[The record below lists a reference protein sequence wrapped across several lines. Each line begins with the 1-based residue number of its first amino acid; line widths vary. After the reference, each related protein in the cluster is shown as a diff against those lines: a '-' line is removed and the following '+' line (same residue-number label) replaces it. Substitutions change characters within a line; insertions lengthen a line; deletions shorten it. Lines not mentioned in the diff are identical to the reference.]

1 LRLDEP
7 VERVPW
13 ATLGIALACGL
24 AFLWSRSQPDAVLRP
39 LCLDPAAFSPIQLV
53 TSGLLHADVFHL
65 AGNLVFLLVFGR
77 YVETRTGPWRFLLL
91 YLAFELGGDVAFL
104 VLSWAT
110 AQDAAA
116 LGASAAISGT
126 LGFTLVAVPRARVLV
141 VWFPNREGELPRFP
155 VALYLGLWIFLLL
168 PGVLGTPYLGLA
180 WAAHLGGFLT
190 GVGLALL
197 LFGERTRGSAWHLE
211 RDAASGSPV
220 GRRRRRQAALYRA
233 AAEALRAEHGGER
246 VSYAVGGAP
255 AVPPAGAGAGPE
267 SEPEASDAAP
277 TAPAVPR
284 RSREDDWTLAEGV
297 RSVVGVLG
305 SRLLFVLPLS
315 VVFQGGVLA
324 PMSRVPNVGL
334 LAVVF
339 GLALGTA
346 LGALLAWG
354 LIARVHFVG
363 WIPTG
368 LAWAAAAVAVF
379 GGGALADLWN
389 PIQGEMVRA
398 LALVALSIGAAAAVY
413 RFTGL
418 E

>member
-1 LRLDEP
+1 MLPLRIDERL
-7 VERVPW
+7 VRVPW
-13 ATLGIALACGL
+13 ATLGIAAACTL
-24 AFLWSRSQPDAVLRP
+24 AFVWSRWQPDAVLRP

-77 YVETRTGPWRFLLL
+77 YVETQTGAWRFLLL

-110 AQDAAA
+110 SQTSAA

-126 LGFTLVAVPRARVLV
+126 LGFTLVAIPRARIHVL
-141 VWFPNREGELPRFP
+141 WFPNREGALPRFP

-197 LFGERTRGSAWHLE
+197 LFSGRTQGSAWHLE
-211 RDAASGSPV
+211 RDAAGGSPA
-220 GRRRRRQAALYRA
+220 GRRRRRQAALYRE
-233 AAEALRAEHGGER
+233 AAEALRAEHGGKR
-246 VSYAVGGAP
+246 VSHAPGAAP
-255 AVPPAGAGAGPE
+255 AVPTVGPE
-267 SEPEASDAAP
+267 AELEAPGPVPPAPAAP
-277 TAPAVPR
+277 R
-284 RSREDDWTLAEGV
+284 RAREDDWTLAEGV
-297 RSVVGVLG
+297 RSVLRVLG
-305 SRLLFVLPLS
+305 RRLLFALPLS
-315 VVFQGGVLA
+315 VVFQAGLLA

-339 GLALGTA
+339 GLALGTV

-354 LIARVHFVG
+354 LIGRVHFVG

-368 LAWAAAAVAVF
+368 LAWAAAAVAVV
-379 GGGALADLWN
+379 GGGWLADLWN

>member
-1 LRLDEP
+1 M
-7 VERVPW
+7 
-13 ATLGIALACGL
+13 
-24 AFLWSRSQPDAVLRP
+24 
-39 LCLDPAAFSPIQLV
+39 
-53 TSGLLHADVFHL
+53 
-65 AGNLVFLLVFGR
+65 
-77 YVETRTGPWRFLLL
+77 
-91 YLAFELGGDVAFL
+91 
-104 VLSWAT
+104 
-110 AQDAAA
+110 
-116 LGASAAISGT
+116 
-126 LGFTLVAVPRARVLV
+126 

-168 PGVLGTPYLGLA
+168 PGVLGTPDLGLA

-197 LFGERTRGSAWHLE
+197 LFGERTRGSAWHLA
-211 RDAASGSPV
+211 RDAASGSPA
-220 GRRRRRQAALYRA
+220 GRRRRRQAALYRE
-233 AAEALRAEHGGER
+233 AAEALRAERGGGR
-246 VSYAVGGAP
+246 VSYALGGAP
-255 AVPPAGAGAGPE
+255 AVPAAEAEP
-267 SEPEASDAAP
+267 EPEAEAP
-277 TAPAVPR
+277 DPAPPAPAPPR
-284 RSREDDWTLAEGV
+284 RSRANDWTLAEGV
-297 RSVVGVLG
+297 RSVLGVLA
-305 SRLLFVLPLS
+305 SRLLFALPLS
-315 VVFQGGVLA
+315 VVFQGGLLA

-339 GLALGTA
+339 GVALGMV

-368 LAWAAAAVAVF
+368 LAWGAAAVAVF